1 MADWTPQSRAEE
13 ILFKTIN
20 GEPYDGLPQSR
31 IEELLLELKEVIE
44 QGGGGGGG
52 TYTTTVLFTNGASG
66 DTTFQLSSAYTNFD
80 AIAIYYSHFDGQD
93 QYEDVRIY
101 PTTFLNSVS
110 STDDVLGFTND
121 AWYYYFSVYST
132 TEFRY
137 VKSNAGYITDIIGI
151 KYGSNSGGGGDVTG
165 VKGDAE
171 STYRTGNVNITP
183 ANIGLGNVD
192 NTSDLNKPISTATQ
206 TALNGKVDTVV
217 GKGLST
223 NDYDDTAKG
232 IVDGVTSAL
241 AGKVDTSLVGS
252 ANGVAELDSNGR
264 VPSSQLPS
272 YVDDVL
278 EYADLAHFP
287 ETGETGKI
295 YIADDTNKTYRWSGS
310 NYTEISESL
319 ALGETSSTAYAGN
332 KGKANADAIAAIKD
346 GTNIDSFG
354 DVETALA
361 GKASTNDLG
370 DKSNLTTTDKSSVV
384 AAVNEVNANY
394 EGVDLTVKFANEIAN
409 HSNEWAWIQ
418 SRLDNHNVRDL
429 HVSDYIPINIAA
441 NGGIAAETHKAE
453 IAGINTYY
461 NTGDSGRE
469 VGYHIDWITRDCYS
483 ETVQFNTGNNNNGTG
498 AGSMQSPFLASNLK
512 SWLDGTLYGLL
523 DAKLKAVIKAKRI
536 LAPYRY
542 QSGATLTDDNS
553 WGWQDFDKLWVPL
566 EGEIFDSL
574 VWSTKGFGNGQA
586 VQYPIFANSYEHRMK
601 GAGPSTTR
609 APWWT
614 ASATSGTST
623 HVVIVSYY
631 GYSSNS
637 SASDAF
643 CVPVCFRTMEA

>member
-1 MADWTPQSRAEE
+1 MP
-13 ILFKTIN
+13 LFN
-20 GEPYDGLPQSR
+20 CAGGN
-31 IEELLLELKEVIE
+31 
-44 QGGGGGGG
+44 GGGGGG
-52 TYTTTVLFTNGASG
+52 TSDYE
-66 DTTFQLSSAYTNFD
+66 QLSNLPQVNNNILIGNKSASDLGLVGAVSGKGLSTNDYTNTD
-80 AIAIYYSHFDGQD
+80 KAIVDG
-93 QYEDVRIY
+93 
-101 PTTFLNSVS
+101 
-110 STDDVLGFTND
+110 
-121 AWYYYFSVYST
+121 
-132 TEFRY
+132 
-137 VKSNAGYITDIIGI
+137 
-151 KYGSNSGGGGDVTG
+151 VT
-165 VKGDAE
+165 
-171 STYRTGNVNITP
+171 S
-183 ANIGLGNVD
+183 
-192 NTSDLNKPISTATQ
+192 
-206 TALNGKVDTVV
+206 ALAGKVDKVT

-295 YIADDTNKTYRWSGS
+295 YIADDTNKTYRWSGF

-483 ETVQFNTGNNNNGTG
+483 ETVQFNTGNNNNGTD

-523 DAKLKAVIKAKRI
+523 DAKLKAVIKSKRI

-566 EGEIFDSL
+566 ETEIFDCL
-574 VWSTKGFGNGQA
+574 VWSTKGYGNGQA
-586 VQYPIFANSYEHRMK
+586 VQYPIFANSYEHRIK
-601 GAGPSTTR
+601 GAGPGGAR
-609 APWWT
+609 AGWWT
-614 ASATSGTST
+614 ASANSGNATN
-623 HVVIVSYY
+623 VVYVGY
-631 GYSSNS
+631 GGHSNNN
-637 SASDAF
+637 SASNTYR
-643 CVPVCFRTMEA
+643 VPVCFRTMEA

>member
-52 TYTTTVLFTNGASG
+52 TSNYNLLSNLPQINGQTIKGNMSGTSLGLVNMVMGKDLSTN
-66 DTTFQLSSAYTNFD
+66 DYTNTD
-80 AIAIYYSHFDGQD
+80 KAIVDS
-93 QYEDVRIY
+93 V
-101 PTTFLNSVS
+101 TTDLADKVDKITGKGLS
-110 STDDVLGFTND
+110 TND
-121 AWYYYFSVYST
+121 YTDADKAIVGGVTSAL
-132 TEFRY
+132 
-137 VKSNAGYITDIIGI
+137 SN
-151 KYGSNSGGGGDVTG
+151 
-165 VKGDAE
+165 
-171 STYRTGNVNITP
+171 
-183 ANIGLGNVD
+183 
-192 NTSDLNKPISTATQ
+192 
-206 TALNGKVDTVV
+206 KVDKVT

-453 IAGINTYY
+453 IAGINTYRR
-461 NTGDSGRE
+461 TGDGGHE

-483 ETVQFNTGNNNNGTG
+483 GTAKFNTTNINNGN
-498 AGSMQSPFLASNLK
+498 ASNSSPFLASNLK

-523 DAKLKAVIKAKRI
+523 DAKLKAVIKSKRI

-566 EGEIFDSL
+566 ETEINDCL

-601 GAGPSTTR
+601 GAGPGGAR

-614 ASATSGTST
+614 ASATSGLSTS
-623 HVVIVSYY
+623 VVLVSNYGTSSYY
-631 GYSSNS
+631 STS
-637 SASDAF
+637 SAI